1 MMRYEAPDDFGPP
14 DTAFNI
20 CAFWR
25 VTALARSGRKEDARA
40 IFETLLASRNHVG
53 LMSEDIKP
61 DTGEA
66 WGNFPQT
73 YSMVGIINAAR
84 LLSSSWDVEI

>member
-1 MMRYEAPDDFGPP
+1 
-14 DTAFNI
+14 
-20 CAFWR
+20 
-25 VTALARSGRKEDARA
+25 
-40 IFETLLASRNHVG
+40 
-53 LMSEDIKP
+53 MSEDIKP